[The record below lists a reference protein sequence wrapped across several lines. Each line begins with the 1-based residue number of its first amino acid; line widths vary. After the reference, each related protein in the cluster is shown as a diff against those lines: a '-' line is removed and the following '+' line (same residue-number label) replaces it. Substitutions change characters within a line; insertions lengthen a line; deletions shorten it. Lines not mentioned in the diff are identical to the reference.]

1 LVAHNREHKAEKTPA
16 RYVAKKEHSEDGR
29 GVFTWNRWDGRIW
42 TTELLKYYQVE
53 QFVQLERG

>member
-1 LVAHNREHKAEKTPA
+1 MVTNHRDL
-16 RYVAKKEHSEDGR
+16 
-29 GVFTWNRWDGRIW
+29 FTWNRWDGRVW

>member
-1 LVAHNREHKAEKTPA
+1 MVTNH
-16 RYVAKKEHSEDGR
+16 R
-29 GVFTWNRWDGRIW
+29 GLFTWNRWDGWVW